1 MTGASVDPQP
11 TTPTAAPIRVF
22 VVEDQTKILKNQL
35 RLFEGHQEIEII
47 GTALSGEAALE
58 EVPKVMPD
66 VLLLD
71 LGLPRMSGIDVTRA
85 VKASYP
91 KVEILI
97 FTIFDEE
104 DKVLEAV
111 KAGASGYLLK
121 GAPVDKI
128 IEAIKEVRAG
138 GTVIQPNLARRL
150 LRHFRVEPDSSP
162 VPTEP
167 LPAPPAAEAAPVAEA
182 GPVQTPETLAAS
194 AEDPPLKP
202 LSDREREILQ
212 LIAKGVSNSE
222 AARLLNLSKA
232 TIRTHLEH
240 IYRKLEVTNR
250 VEAVTE
256 GIRKGLISV

>member
-1 MTGASVDPQP
+1 MTEAIAPS
-11 TTPTAAPIRVF
+11 PIRVF

-35 RLFEGHQEIEII
+35 RLLESNQDITIV

-58 EVPKVMPD
+58 EVPRVSPD

-71 LGLPRMSGIDVTRA
+71 LGLPRMSGIDVTRE
-85 VKASYP
+85 VKARWP
-91 KVEILI
+91 QVEILI

-121 GAPVDKI
+121 GTPADKI

-150 LRHFRVEPDSSP
+150 LRHFRVPDASP
-162 VPTEP
+162 VAAPAAPEP
-167 LPAPPAAEAAPVAEA
+167 SPAPTSSEQSE
-182 GPVQTPETLAAS
+182 
-194 AEDPPLKP
+194 PPHKP
-202 LSDREREILQ
+202 LSDRESEILQ

-222 AARLLNLSKA
+222 AAKLLNLSKA

>member
-1 MTGASVDPQP
+1 MPPDFAPS
-11 TTPTAAPIRVF
+11 PIRVL
-22 VVEDQTKILKNQL
+22 VVEDQTRILKNQL
-35 RLFEGHQEIEII
+35 KLLEGNPELEIV

-58 EVPKVMPD
+58 EVGRLSPH

-71 LGLPRMSGIDVTRA
+71 LGLPRMDGIAVTRS
-85 VKASYP
+85 VKASHP
-91 KVEILI
+91 AIEILI

-121 GAPVDKI
+121 GTPADKI
-128 IEAIKEVRAG
+128 IEAIKEVAGG
-138 GTVIQPNLARRL
+138 GTVIQPSLARRL
-150 LRHFRVEPDSSP
+150 LRHFRPDAP
-162 VPTEP
+162 PP
-167 LPAPPAAEAAPVAEA
+167 AADAPPAEPA
-182 GPVQTPETLAAS
+182 
-194 AEDPPLKP
+194 LKP
-202 LSDREREILQ
+202 LSEREHEILQ
-212 LIAKGVSNSE
+212 LIAKGASNSE
-222 AARLLNLSKA
+222 AARMLSVSKA

>member
-1 MTGASVDPQP
+1 AP
-11 TTPTAAPIRVF
+11 ALPIRVF

-35 RLFEGHQEIEII
+35 RLFEGHPDIDIV
-47 GTALSGEAALE
+47 GTALSGEAALV
-58 EVPKVMPD
+58 EVEREQPD

-71 LGLPRMSGIDVTRA
+71 LGLPRMSGIDVTRE
-85 VKASYP
+85 VKARFP

-121 GAPVDKI
+121 GATVDKI
-128 IEAIKEVRAG
+128 VEAIKEVRAG

-150 LRHFRVEPDSSP
+150 LRHFRVEPDTAP

-167 LPAPPAAEAAPVAEA
+167 LAVAPSASEPAP
-182 GPVQTPETLAAS
+182 AS
-194 AEDPPLKP
+194 AQEPLLKP

-222 AARLLNLSKA
+222 AARLLSLSKA

>member
-1 MTGASVDPQP
+1 MTGAPVDAPQQ
-11 TTPTAAPIRVF
+11 TPPAPIRVF

-35 RLFEGHQEIEII
+35 RLLEGHPEIEII

-58 EVPKVMPD
+58 EVPKVLPD

-85 VKASYP
+85 VKATHP

-150 LRHFRVEPDSSP
+150 LRHFRVDPDSAP

-167 LPAPPAAEAAPVAEA
+167 LPAASVPPEP
-182 GPVQTPETLAAS
+182 PPRAS
-194 AEDPPLKP
+194 SASPEDPPLKP

-222 AARLLNLSKA
+222 AARLLSLSKA

>member
-1 MTGASVDPQP
+1 MTEAIAPS
-11 TTPTAAPIRVF
+11 PIRVF

-35 RLFEGHQEIEII
+35 RLLESNQDITIV

-58 EVPKVMPD
+58 EVPRVNPD

-71 LGLPRMSGIDVTRA
+71 LGLPRMSGIDVTRE
-85 VKASYP
+85 VKARWP
-91 KVEILI
+91 QVEILI

-121 GAPVDKI
+121 GTPADKI

-138 GTVIQPNLARRL
+138 GTVIQPSLARRL
-150 LRHFRVEPDSSP
+150 LRHFRVEPDSGP

-167 LPAPPAAEAAPVAEA
+167 VASPPAPAAPEPPAAAPSEASEP
-182 GPVQTPETLAAS
+182 L
-194 AEDPPLKP
+194 LKP
-202 LSDREREILQ
+202 LSNRETELLQ

>member
-1 MTGASVDPQP
+1 MEA
-11 TTPTAAPIRVF
+11 TPAAPPIRVF

-35 RLFEGHQEIEII
+35 RLLEASTELEIV
-47 GTALSGEAALE
+47 GTALSGESALE
-58 EVPKVMPD
+58 EVARLKPD
-66 VLLLD
+66 VILLD
-71 LGLPRMSGIDVTRA
+71 LGLPRMSGIEVTQQ
-85 VKASYP
+85 VKKSLP
-91 KVEILI
+91 NTEILI

-150 LRHFRVEPDSSP
+150 LRHFRLEPEASS
-162 VPTEP
+162 
-167 LPAPPAAEAAPVAEA
+167 APAAPSAPAEASAPAQQVSAPAVETAPEAAPSDRTGMV
-182 GPVQTPETLAAS
+182 
-194 AEDPPLKP
+194 EDPPLKP

-212 LIAKGVSNSE
+212 LIAKGISNSE
-222 AARLLNLSKA
+222 AARMLNLSKA